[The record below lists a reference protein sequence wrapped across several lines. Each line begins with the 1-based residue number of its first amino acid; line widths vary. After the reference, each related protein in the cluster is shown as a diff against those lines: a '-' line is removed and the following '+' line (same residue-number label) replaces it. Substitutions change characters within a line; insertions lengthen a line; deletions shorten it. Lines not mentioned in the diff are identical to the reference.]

1 MSAPRCAAAA
11 AVLAL
16 ALATGGCG
24 LLDSRE
30 LWSSG
35 RYVVLWID
43 APDQAHLAYRIDD
56 TTTMGLSDPC
66 VSAVA
71 ENADYIA
78 VEQRP
83 PQSAQP
89 PLYRLFA
96 KRAPAPRTPAATPL
110 GEPMP
115 RRTYEPLAQRLG
127 LPPMRALGGWD
138 GCGGAN

>member
-1 MSAPRCAAAA
+1 MRRQRLA

-16 ALATGGCG
+16 ALALGGCG
-24 LLDSRE
+24 LLDSGE

-35 RYVVLWID
+35 RYTILWID
-43 APDQAHLAYRIDD
+43 APDQAHLAYRIDG

-78 VEQRP
+78 IEQRP
-83 PQSAQP
+83 PQSARRP
-89 PLYRLFA
+89 RYRLFA
-96 KRAPAPRTPAATPL
+96 KRAPASRMPPATPL

-115 RRTYEPLAQRLG
+115 EPIYRPLAQRLG
-127 LPPMRALGGWD
+127 LPPMRAV
-138 GCGGAN
+138 GGAGACGRAN

>member
-1 MSAPRCAAAA
+1 MRRARIAAAA
-11 AVLAL
+11 AVALGLA
-16 ALATGGCG
+16 GCY
-24 LLDSRE
+24 LFDSRE

-43 APDQAHLAYRIDD
+43 APDQAHLAYRIDEA
-56 TTTMGLSDPC
+56 TTAGLSDPC

-83 PQSAQP
+83 PQSTKR

-96 KRAPAPRTPAATPL
+96 KRSPGPRTPAATPL
-110 GEPMP
+110 GEPML
-115 RRTYEPLAQRLG
+115 RQAYEPLAQRLG
-127 LPPMRALGGWD
+127 LPPMQALGEWDACGWES
-138 GCGGAN
+138 